1 MGEEER
7 RVISLF
13 CWLSK
18 QKGEKRN
25 QWELER
31 RASCLSD
38 IPVFGRQLVFGAQQV
53 SWRSLGAPAGLAAKL
68 PSSKGR

>member
-1 MGEEER
+1 MGE
-7 RVISLF
+7 
-13 CWLSK
+13 
-18 QKGEKRN
+18 G
-25 QWELER
+25 
-31 RASCLSD
+31 RASVSLTGRD